1 MSATP
6 VSDLRV
12 EPMRRRHVPAV
23 ARLEKLVSTNPWS
36 ADLFRGELA
45 LPEAQRA
52 YRVAR
57 LGGRLV
63 GYGGLM
69 FVVDEAHVTTL
80 SVQPDQQG
88 QGIGTQLLA
97 HLVQEALARGTR
109 ALTLEVRASNEPAKA
124 LYRRFGFAP
133 AGIRRNYY
141 AEVGEDALIMWAHD
155 IDGPEYGERLAAIQA
170 SVIRVATTEEV
181 G

>member
-1 MSATP
+1 MSTA
-6 VSDLRV
+6 DLRI
-12 EPMRRRHVPAV
+12 EPLRRRHVPAV

-36 ADLFRGELA
+36 AELFRGELA
-45 LPEAQRA
+45 LPEEQRA

-57 LGGRLV
+57 AGGRLV

-69 FVVDEAHVTTL
+69 FVLDEAHVTTL
-80 SVQPDQQG
+80 SVHPDRQG
-88 QGIGTQLLA
+88 ERIGTRLLA
-97 HLVQEALARGTR
+97 VLVREALRRGTT

-133 AGIRRNYY
+133 AGVRKGYY

-155 IDGPEYGERLAAIQA
+155 LDGEAYADRLSTIEAGLPPAEVRAA
-170 SVIRVATTEEV
+170 
-181 G
+181 

>member
-1 MSATP
+1 MSGG
-6 VSDLRV
+6 LRI
-12 EPMRRRHVPAV
+12 EPLRRRHVPAV
-23 ARLEKLVSTNPWS
+23 ARLEALVSSNPWS

-57 LGGRLV
+57 AGGRLV

-69 FVVDEAHVTTL
+69 FVLDEAHVTTL
-80 SVQPDQQG
+80 TVHPERRG
-88 QGIGTQLLA
+88 ERIGTRLMA
-97 HLVQEALARGTR
+97 VLVREALARGTK
-109 ALTLEVRASNEPAKA
+109 ALTLEVRAGNEPAQA

-155 IDGPEYGERLAAIQA
+155 IDGDEYGARLDAIEAGLPPAEVRAA
-170 SVIRVATTEEV
+170 
-181 G
+181 

>member
-1 MSATP
+1 
-6 VSDLRV
+6 
-12 EPMRRRHVPAV
+12 MRRDVPAV

-45 LPEAQRA
+45 LPSAQRA

-80 SVQPDQQG
+80 SVHPDHQRER
-88 QGIGTQLLA
+88 IGTRLLA
-97 HLVQEALARGTR
+97 VLVREARARGVT
-109 ALTLEVRASNEPAKA
+109 ALTLEVRAGNEPAKA

-133 AGIRRNYY
+133 AGVRKNYY

-155 IDGPEYGERLAAIQA
+155 VDGLAYAERLDGIEAGLPPAEVRAA
-170 SVIRVATTEEV
+170 
-181 G
+181 